1 MRAPSRVPPA
11 DHRLSDPHHKISDE
25 LDDRLVHVLQQAS
38 CFMPE
43 GWRLEVTSGF
53 RSGSRFAGT
62 GGISQHASG
71 LAIDVQLIN
80 PQGRYI
86 PNKSSDQSGQI
97 WEAYRQLADIVFHV
111 QRVLYPELDGR
122 LAWGGKFTLASGEW
136 DVMHFD
142 LGGFRG
148 RGRYQPPGKDDIP
161 ETILAGIEPGPGG
174 DDPAAA

>member
-1 MRAPSRVPPA
+1 M
-11 DHRLSDPHHKISDE
+11 
-25 LDDRLVHVLQQAS
+25 
-38 CFMPE
+38 
-43 GWRLEVTSGF
+43 
-53 RSGSRFAGT
+53 
-62 GGISQHASG
+62 
-71 LAIDVQLIN
+71 
-80 PQGRYI
+80 GR
-86 PNKSSDQSGQI
+86 
-97 WEAYRQLADIVFHV
+97 YRQLADIVFHV

-174 DDPAAA
+174 DEPSAA